1 MGVINDVMEGT
12 KIRIGKI
19 DMDKT
24 FSRIDVE
31 ERYAV
36 EIASRLAG
44 AKTGSYTINAYFE
57 EGENAKPHRSSRGNY
72 GGGRREDRNR
82 RGGRNQRSGF
92 DSRNKRDFDKRSGGR
107 SDFEERP
114 RTRREDGEQGRFGRD
129 FGDRLEARGDRPRRK
144 RIGEDSDDK
153 GKRRSSHSKSK
164 GSSKFKGAP
173 RKRK

>member
-1 MGVINDVMEGT
+1 MVDLGYRQKVNPSRLMGVINDVMEGT

-57 EGENAKPHRSSRGNY
+57 EGENAKPHRSSRDNY
-72 GGGRREDRNR
+72 GGGRLEDRNR
-82 RGGRNQRSGF
+82 RGAETKEVGLIAEIKEILTNALA
-92 DSRNKRDFDKRSGGR
+92 DEVILKRDHVIVGKIV
-107 SDFEERP
+107 
-114 RTRREDGEQGRFGRD
+114 
-129 FGDRLEARGDRPRRK
+129 RG
-144 RIGEDSDDK
+144 
-153 GKRRSSHSKSK
+153 
-164 GSSKFKGAP
+164 
-173 RKRK
+173 